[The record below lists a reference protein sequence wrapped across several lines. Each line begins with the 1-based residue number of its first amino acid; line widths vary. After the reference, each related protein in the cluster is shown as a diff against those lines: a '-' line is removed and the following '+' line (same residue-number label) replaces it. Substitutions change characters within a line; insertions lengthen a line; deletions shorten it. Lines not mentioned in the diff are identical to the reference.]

1 MFAGHIGDAAA
12 ELGPSIWVEI
22 GQSLL
27 GTWRLRDLE
36 REVEPLEGGLARAVE
51 LAVLTRLVC
60 SSVPGLARSV
70 DGRGW
75 FALLCLD
82 ADCKKRPIPRVEEHV
97 VAALTPAELKR
108 AAREF
113 RAGAEV
119 LAQAVGVQARGR
131 TWEEELDLA
140 ALEAEALR
148 KSLDRL
154 ERMAGGR
161 MAQPVAELAMRAAH
175 LVEGLE
181 RVVEGD

>member
-1 MFAGHIGDAAA
+1 M
-12 ELGPSIWVEI
+12 
-22 GQSLL
+22 GQVLL
-27 GTWRLRDLE
+27 GSWRLRDLE
-36 REVEPLEGGLARAVE
+36 GEVEPLEGGLARSVE
-51 LAVLTRLVC
+51 LAVLTTLTC
-60 SSVPGLARSV
+60 SSVPGSARSL
-70 DGRGW
+70 DGRRW

-82 ADCKKRPIPRVEEHV
+82 PDCRKRPMPRVEEHV
-97 VAALTPAELKR
+97 VAVLTRADLKR

-113 RAGAEV
+113 RAGAEI
-119 LAQAVGVQARGR
+119 LAQEAGVRARGR

-140 ALEAEALR
+140 TLDAEALR